1 MKSELTEVSKLE
13 VAWTWVKNY
22 WWLPLASFFLLLGYF
37 AGSRGKVQVKKILEA
52 QKRDYENQLRVKEEQ
67 RQKEKKIM
75 EDYRKSLEILKEKHE
90 IEEEKI
96 KSESKK
102 ELIETIREN
111 REKPI
116 SDVADDFA
124 ERFGLKKV

>member
-1 MKSELTEVSKLE
+1 MTETPELGFLEKSW
-13 VAWTWVKNY
+13 AWLKSY

-37 AGSRGKVQVKKILEA
+37 AGSRGKAQVKKVLEA

-67 RQKEKKIM
+67 RKKEKKIM

-90 IEEEKI
+90 IEEQKI
-96 KSESKK
+96 EAESKK

>member
-1 MKSELTEVSKLE
+1 MKSELTEVSKFE
-13 VAWTWVKNY
+13 VAWTWIKSY
-22 WWLPLASFFLLLGYF
+22 WWLPFASIFLLLGYF
-37 AGSRGKVQVKKILEA
+37 AGSRGKLQVKKMLEA
-52 QKRDYENQLRVKEEQ
+52 QKKDYENQLLVKEEQ
-67 RQKEKKIM
+67 RKKEKKIM
-75 EDYRKSLEILKEKHE
+75 EDYRKSLEILRDKHK

-96 KSESKK
+96 KSESKE

>member
-1 MKSELTEVSKLE
+1 MTEAPELSFFEKSW
-13 VAWTWVKNY
+13 AWLKSY

-67 RQKEKKIM
+67 RQKEKKVM

-90 IEEEKI
+90 IEEQKI
-96 KSESKK
+96 EAESKK

>member
-1 MKSELTEVSKLE
+1 MREELTEVGKLE
-13 VAWTWVKNY
+13 VAWTWLKNY
-22 WWLPLASFFLLLGYF
+22 WWLPLASFFLLLGYL
-37 AGSRGKVQVKKILEA
+37 AGSRGKVQIKKMLEA
-52 QKRDYENQLRVKEEQ
+52 QKKDYENQLRVKEEQ
-67 RQKEKKIM
+67 RKKEKKVM
-75 EDYRKSLEILKEKHE
+75 EDYRKSLEILREKHK
-90 IEEEKI
+90 IEEQAIE
-96 KSESKK
+96 SEGKK

>member
-1 MKSELTEVSKLE
+1 MSDKLTEVGKLE

-22 WWLPLASFFLLLGYF
+22 WWLPLASIFLLLGYF
-37 AGSRGKVQVKKILEA
+37 AGSRGKVQVRKMLEA
-52 QKRDYENQLRVKEEQ
+52 QKRDYENQLRVKEQQ
-67 RQKEKKIM
+67 RKKEKKVM

-90 IEEEKI
+90 IEEQKI
-96 KSESKK
+96 ETETKK
-102 ELIETIREN
+102 ELIETIRKN

-124 ERFGLKKV
+124 KRFELKKV